1 MSFCGLATGA
11 AGLLGVPGTTSAV
24 VDAQRAEQE
33 EELDNSLPEDYS
45 TEGQP
50 LTDSGYSAAALGQW
64 SDDTARAIDAQRA
77 HPDTQAAM
85 AGAAI
90 EALAQRATSDEP
102 SPHEVRAI
110 TAVLAAAT
118 QTTAPSPVRDF
129 MLGRIQR
136 AAAATQTT
144 GPAPQANQAEFLR
157 ARAGLTRAVGTSPEV
172 RRLDPQ
178 FSSVGRQSVAVGSP
192 LAIAVAGT
200 QTGAQ
205 LNLPVQ
211 ANQPALAAPMAA
223 VPAAPGPPAPP
234 NIAPLRREQREA
246 VQRARILRAT
256 RDVTAAVAD
265 AAQRGELNAVQL
277 AAVEDNLKDAPLTA
291 QMVAQ
296 GRLKPHQVLDP
307 AEVASYEQA
316 LTEQRVKVDREG
328 RETVKRDTRLA
339 AQPVL
344 TRYVE
349 DARIGGKRY
358 RPPRFAGPAY

>member
-1 MSFCGLATGA
+1 M
-11 AGLLGVPGTTSAV
+11 
-24 VDAQRAEQE
+24 
-33 EELDNSLPEDYS
+33 
-45 TEGQP
+45 
-50 LTDSGYSAAALGQW
+50 
-64 SDDTARAIDAQRA
+64 ARAIDAQRA
-77 HPDTQAAM
+77 NPDTQAAM

-136 AAAATQTT
+136 AAATQTT
-144 GPAPQANQAEFLR
+144 GPTTQANRAQFER
-157 ARAGLTRAVGTSPEV
+157 ARAGLTQAVGTSPEV
-172 RRLDPQ
+172 RKLDPQ

-192 LAIAVAGT
+192 LATAVAGT

-205 LNLPVQ
+205 LNLPAVQ
-211 ANQPALAAPMAA
+211 ANQPALAVPMAA

-234 NIAPLRREQREA
+234 NIAPLQREQREA